1 MAGKRVKKLV
11 RRLGPPVDEENEG
24 LDVVEVDEDYE
35 PKRLAPNTTFATRLV
50 SATERTNVRQ
60 QCAEPYQSTN
70 RTEGEALIGRISALY
85 GISVAIEPQVAN
97 RIDARSILNRT
108 ARAAPEKA
116 SIALRKSA
124 VSAVSEDVAPLRSGK
139 KSKIADAT
147 VETTSGKTMSGLM
160 ARLGAA
166 PRTTISSTPEL
177 HAEPATSFPGAGKGG
192 TLMSRLGSVPTK
204 DNTITAAAMSSTSS
218 VTPSLNQRNLEGKS
232 LGDKS
237 VTAPADGGGR
247 KRLRSSANTEPI
259 LKPVKASV
267 VSRLGAV
274 SSNGIISPARRTP
287 PSGLAS
293 THDETAK
300 KEEPQ
305 QKKRFA
311 PKGVGGHLLLAR
323 ALGARSRE

>member
-11 RRLGPPVDEENEG
+11 RRLGPPVNEENEG
-24 LDVVEVDEDYE
+24 LGVVEVDEDYE

-60 QCAEPYQSTN
+60 QCAEPVQSTN

-85 GISVAIEPQVAN
+85 GISVAIEPQVAK

-116 SIALRKSA
+116 SIALKKSA
-124 VSAVSEDVAPLRSGK
+124 VSAVSEDVTPLSLGK
-139 KSKIADAT
+139 KTKIADAT
-147 VETTSGKTMSGLM
+147 VETSVKNMSGLM

-166 PRTTISSTPEL
+166 PGTTISSTPEL
-177 HAEPATSFPGAGKGG
+177 HAEPATYFPGAGKGG
-192 TLMSRLGSVPTK
+192 TLMSRLGSAPTK
-204 DNTITAAAMSSTSS
+204 DSTITGAAMSSTSS
-218 VTPSLNQRNLEGKS
+218 VTPRLNQRNLEGKS

-247 KRLRSSANTEPI
+247 KRSRSSANMEPI
-259 LKPVKASV
+259 SKPVKASV

-274 SSNGIISPARRTP
+274 SSNGTMSPARRTP

-305 QKKRFA
+305 QKKRFV